1 MSSQL
6 IWQLVKN
13 NNSFLHKGLNGINL
27 SKEPGNLYN
36 LHSYKYSGIANDR
49 AIHIEGDNGSLK
61 ITKLISKNAN
71 KPSKAKNS
79 SSRKKSFQR
88 VTAGLDKELNGYR
101 PDLKKAALARASA
114 VKRST
119 KSRKPAKKE

>member
-1 MSSQL
+1 MAA
-6 IWQLVKN
+6 
-13 NNSFLHKGLNGINL
+13 
-27 SKEPGNLYN
+27 
-36 LHSYKYSGIANDR
+36 SGIANDR

-79 SSRKKSFQR
+79 SSRNKSFQR

-101 PDLKKAALARASA
+101 PDLKVKVQTTTCLFHQPLASA
-114 VKRST
+114 AQVVL
-119 KSRKPAKKE
+119 